1 MEHAPNNRE
10 LLRTTVS
17 FEFGAVQKGI
27 NRVDLENAEDAL
39 CSCYILFWY
48 SRERAFWSRTFD
60 DHGEFD
66 EPVVTKVS
74 AKTGWTLATT
84 LSA

>member
-1 MEHAPNNRE
+1 MKLRKHV
-10 LLRTTVS
+10 LLANLLKKEGEPDTC
-17 FEFGAVQKGI
+17 
-27 NRVDLENAEDAL
+27 VDLENAEDAL

-48 SRERAFWSRTFD
+48 SRERAFWSRTCD

-66 EPVVTKVS
+66 EPAVTKVS